1 MDTVSPA
8 HPCCSLHQTRAH
20 IHVHY
25 CTDTHDYVG
34 IIHSEGIHTYM
45 YVHYECLVL
54 QNANCSLSES
64 IESKHR
70 ASSYIHM
77 YTHSYW
83 EEHTQDLAF
92 NIAEERDSTTLAKL
106 FMSSSV
112 SFPTGESCLYVLG
125 TCMRIIHVQC
135 QVYFKVHS

>member
-77 YTHSYW
+77 YSKSKQLSYTCIHIATGKNTHRTELSTLQRNEIQQLWPNY
-83 EEHTQDLAF
+83 LCRVAF
-92 NIAEERDSTTLAKL
+92 PFQLERVA
-106 FMSSSV
+106 
-112 SFPTGESCLYVLG
+112 
-125 TCMRIIHVQC
+125 CMC
-135 QVYFKVHS
+135 